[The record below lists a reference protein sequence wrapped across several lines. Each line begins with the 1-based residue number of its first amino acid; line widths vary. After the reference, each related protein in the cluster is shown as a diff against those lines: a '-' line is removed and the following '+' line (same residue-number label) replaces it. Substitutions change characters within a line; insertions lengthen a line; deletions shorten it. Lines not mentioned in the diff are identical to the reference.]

1 MPTVPGDRRQ
11 QTGPTTGADLARLVI
26 HRNPMLGILDER
38 RYPTREMGILEAPR
52 GEEEPAVMK
61 GARCRECG
69 NYTVI
74 RKDGC
79 DFCSACGWV
88 GLCG

>member
-1 MPTVPGDRRQ
+1 
-11 QTGPTTGADLARLVI
+11 
-26 HRNPMLGILDER
+26 
-38 RYPTREMGILEAPR
+38 MGILEAPR
-52 GEEEPAVMK
+52 SDADPAVMK

-88 GLCG
+88 GICG

>member
-1 MPTVPGDRRQ
+1 
-11 QTGPTTGADLARLVI
+11 
-26 HRNPMLGILDER
+26 
-38 RYPTREMGILEAPR
+38 MGVLEAPR
-52 GEEEPAVMK
+52 QRPEPAVMK

-79 DFCSACGWV
+79 DFLQRVRLGRRV
-88 GLCG
+88 RLKP

>member
-1 MPTVPGDRRQ
+1 
-11 QTGPTTGADLARLVI
+11 
-26 HRNPMLGILDER
+26 
-38 RYPTREMGILEAPR
+38 MGILESPR
-52 GEEEPAVMK
+52 ADEEPALMK

-79 DFCSACGWV
+79 DFCSACGWT
-88 GLCG
+88 GACG

>member
-1 MPTVPGDRRQ
+1 MSGPRRSVCPPSTPSTWPVTQVDPGPHRYRIASAMSSTV
-11 QTGPTTGADLARLVI
+11 
-26 HRNPMLGILDER
+26 
-38 RYPTREMGILEAPR
+38 PTREMGILEAPR
-52 GEEEPAVMK
+52 ANEEPAVMK

-88 GLCG
+88 GVCG